1 MSLRQLNIL
10 NIGLM
15 LGSCAAAFCFPF
27 ELFLLAY
34 AVLGPL
40 HYLTEIS
47 WLHSRG
53 YFTSSRGDAVA
64 LGAGAIALL
73 LLRFVLDLD
82 NAADWAAAVVLVLFV
97 AALAF
102 TLTTTPLLK
111 AALVGAALVAAA
123 WVSGMDATQTLLLT
137 FVPTIIHVF
146 VFTALFILYGS
157 LRGRSV
163 SWTGLA
169 SLAVFVACST
179 SFFLFRPPPALQ
191 LPGEYVRS
199 TYALFADV
207 NVALASWLRMPSLEA
222 PDALYGSAG
231 GIALMRFIAFA
242 YTYHY
247 LNWFSKTSVI
257 QWHKIPV
264 AWTVAN
270 VVLWVG
276 ALGLYA
282 WNYRT
287 GMLVLFALSWLHVL
301 LEFPLDHRTFL
312 GIGREIGALL
322 RTPGAAPAIATAGP
336 PSRRRSPS
344 LPRPGR

>member
-1 MSLRQLNIL
+1 MSLRQVNIL

-15 LGSCAAAFCFPF
+15 LASCAAAFCFPF

-40 HYLTEIS
+40 HYLTQIS
-47 WLHSRG
+47 WLHSRS
-53 YFTSSRGDAVA
+53 YFTGGRGDALA
-64 LGAGAIALL
+64 LAAGAVALL
-73 LLRFVLDLD
+73 LLRFVIDID
-82 NAADWAAAVVLVLFV
+82 NAAEWATAVVLVVFT
-97 AALAF
+97 AALSF
-102 TLTTTPLLK
+102 VVRTTPLVK
-111 AALVGAALVAAA
+111 AGLIGGALFAAA
-123 WVSGMDATQTLLLT
+123 WVSGMDTAQTLILT

-169 SLAVFVACST
+169 SLAVFVACT
-179 SFFLFRPPPALQ
+179 ASFFVFRPTFGGR
-191 LPGEYVRS
+191 LPGEYVRN

-207 NVALASWLRMPSLEA
+207 NVALASWLHMPSLEA
-222 PDALYGSAG
+222 PDALYASPSGL
-231 GIALMRFIAFA
+231 ALMRFIAFA

-257 QWHKIPV
+257 QWHKIPPLWSV
-264 AWTVAN
+264 VN
-270 VVLWVG
+270 VVLWLG
-276 ALGLYA
+276 ALALYA
-282 WNYRT
+282 WSYRA

-322 RTPGAAPAIATAGP
+322 HAP
-336 PSRRRSPS
+336 PSTPAVAAATPTAASRR
-344 LPRPGR
+344 